1 MSISAPLESPA
12 LSYAPAVSA
21 PPLSTSSHGTPAPST
36 NESWNNFKLPQEFLS
51 NLRTFANPSETEEF
65 TPRPARATEATT
77 VFGPEAKIASKSG
90 DHLLIR
96 GNDQLDA
103 INKHLDAVPLNRVIS
118 GDLVV
123 LTGRPGR
130 REQWGIVTQ
139 GKDGQL
145 FVHHTDSRYW
155 SKTSLTELAEGSRL
169 LEAYR
174 PQAKL

>member
-1 MSISAPLESPA
+1 MSISPPLDPA
-12 LSYAPAVSA
+12 QSYAPAVSA
-21 PPLSTSSHGTPAPST
+21 PPLNDPAASTATLSSS
-36 NESWNNFKLPQEFLS
+36 ESWNNFKLPQAFLS
-51 NLRTFANPSETEEF
+51 NLRTFANPCETEEF
-65 TPRPARATEATT
+65 KPRLPLTEATKI
-77 VFGPEAKIASKSG
+77 FDAEARTNGKAG

-103 INKHLDAVPLNRVIS
+103 INKHLDAVPLNRVIN

-130 REQWGIVTQ
+130 REQWGIVTE

-145 FVHHTDSRYW
+145 FVHHTDSHYW
-155 SKTSLTELAEGSRL
+155 SKTSLSELAESSRL

-174 PQAKL
+174 PHTKA

>member
-1 MSISAPLESPA
+1 MSISPPLESPA
-12 LSYAPAVSA
+12 ISYAPAVSA
-21 PPLSTSSHGTPAPST
+21 PPLSTPPLNA
-36 NESWNNFKLPQEFLS
+36 NETWNNFKLPQEFLS
-51 NLRTFANPSETEEF
+51 NLRTFANPSETEESNLS
-65 TPRPARATEATT
+65 PSRATELDTA
-77 VFGPEAKIASKSG
+77 FKAEAKIASKSG

>member
-1 MSISAPLESPA
+1 MSISPPLESPV

-21 PPLSTSSHGTPAPST
+21 PPLST

-51 NLRTFANPSETEEF
+51 NLRTFANPGETQEF
-65 TPRPARATEATT
+65 NLSPSRAAEPSTALN
-77 VFGPEAKIASKSG
+77 VEAKSSGKQG

-130 REQWGIVTQ
+130 REQWGIVTA

-145 FVHHTDSRYW
+145 YVHHTDSRYW
-155 SKTSLTELAEGSRL
+155 SKTALTELAEGSRL

-174 PQAKL
+174 PQSK

>member
-1 MSISAPLESPA
+1 MSISPPLESHV

-21 PPLSTSSHGTPAPST
+21 PPLSTS
-36 NESWNNFKLPQEFLS
+36 ESWNNFKLPQEFLS
-51 NLRTFANPSETEEF
+51 NLRTFANPGETQEF
-65 TPRPARATEATT
+65 NLSPSHATELSTT
-77 VFGPEAKIASKSG
+77 LNVEAKSTGKPG

-130 REQWGIVTQ
+130 REQWGIVTA

-145 FVHHTDSRYW
+145 YVHHTDSRYW
-155 SKTSLTELAEGSRL
+155 SKTALTDLAEGSRL

-174 PQAKL
+174 PQSK

>member
-12 LSYAPAVSA
+12 ISYAPAVSA
-21 PPLSTSSHGTPAPST
+21 PPLSTPPLNTSLLNT

-51 NLRTFANPSETEEF
+51 NLRTFANPNETEEF
-65 TPRPARATEATT
+65 SLRPSHATELDNTFKVETKTT
-77 VFGPEAKIASKSG
+77 SKSG

-103 INKHLDAVPLNRVIS
+103 ISKHLDAVPLNRVIS

-145 FVHHTDSRYW
+145 FVHHTDSHYW

>member
-1 MSISAPLESPA
+1 MSISPPLESPA

-21 PPLSTSSHGTPAPST
+21 PPLSTTPVNAGQLSI
-36 NESWNNFKLPQEFLS
+36 NDSWNNFKLPQEFLS

-65 TPRPARATEATT
+65 TPRPATVNEVTT
-77 VFGPEAKIASKSG
+77 AHCPAAKTTSKSG

-130 REQWGIVTQ
+130 REQWGIVTE
-139 GKDGQL
+139 GKNGQL
-145 FVHHTDSRYW
+145 FVHHTDSHYW
-155 SKTSLTELAEGSRL
+155 SKTSLTELSEGSRL

>member
-1 MSISAPLESPA
+1 MSISPPLESPA
-12 LSYAPAVSA
+12 ISYAPAVSA
-21 PPLSTSSHGTPAPST
+21 PPLSIPTPNT

-51 NLRTFANPSETEEF
+51 NLRTVANPSETEEF
-65 TPRPARATEATT
+65 NLSPSGAAALDTAFNA
-77 VFGPEAKIASKSG
+77 EAKTTSKSG

-103 INKHLDAVPLNRVIS
+103 ISKHLDAVPLNRVIS

-130 REQWGIVTQ
+130 REQWGIVTE

>member
-1 MSISAPLESPA
+1 MSISPPLESPV

-21 PPLSTSSHGTPAPST
+21 PPLSTYPQST

-51 NLRTFANPSETEEF
+51 NLRTFANPGETQEF
-65 TPRPARATEATT
+65 NLSPSRAVEPSTALN
-77 VFGPEAKIASKSG
+77 VEAKSSGKQG

-103 INKHLDAVPLNRVIS
+103 INKHLDAVPLNRVIN

-130 REQWGIVTQ
+130 REQWGIVTA

-145 FVHHTDSRYW
+145 YVHHTDSRYW
-155 SKTSLTELAEGSRL
+155 SKTLLTELAEGSRL

-174 PQAKL
+174 PQSK

>member
-1 MSISAPLESPA
+1 MSISPPLESPV

-21 PPLSTSSHGTPAPST
+21 PPLST

-51 NLRTFANPSETEEF
+51 NLRAFANPGETQEF
-65 TPRPARATEATT
+65 NLSPSRAVEPSTALN
-77 VFGPEAKIASKSG
+77 VEAKSSGKQG

-130 REQWGIVTQ
+130 REQWGIVTA

-145 FVHHTDSRYW
+145 YVHHTDSRYW

-174 PQAKL
+174 PQSK

>member
-1 MSISAPLESPA
+1 MSISPPLESPA
-12 LSYAPAVSA
+12 QSYAPAVSA
-21 PPLSTSSHGTPAPST
+21 PPLNNPAT
-36 NESWNNFKLPQEFLS
+36 NSNENWNNFKLPQEFLS
-51 NLRTFANPSETEEF
+51 NLRTFANPSETEKFKPKLTSE
-65 TPRPARATEATT
+65 TETT
-77 VFGPEAKIASKSG
+77 TAFGAGAPTAGKAG

-103 INKHLDAVPLNRVIS
+103 INKHLDAVPLNRVIN

-130 REQWGIVTQ
+130 REQWGIVTE

-145 FVHHTDSRYW
+145 FVHHTDSHYW
-155 SKTSLTELAEGSRL
+155 SKTSLSELAASSRL

-174 PQAKL
+174 PHSKA